1 MVLSLVVS
9 LVLVNQTKL
18 FGNRPSVLIRIK
30 GTANTRVSAC
40 NFGTLRYMIYA
51 QRDTKLGVSWL
62 KRAVLGYI
70 ATIKSPRGSQEIM
83 DERSPVPL

>member
-1 MVLSLVVS
+1 
-9 LVLVNQTKL
+9 
-18 FGNRPSVLIRIK
+18 
-30 GTANTRVSAC
+30 
-40 NFGTLRYMIYA
+40 MIYA